1 MKNAIRKMVILT
13 LAATIFL
20 SACHR
25 QGIDSENEVINEDTM
40 IAESDQETENN
51 AETQQEIHPL
61 DVGVLG
67 HTEGNG
73 ALTAKALEED
83 YDTQNESFFRQEMS
97 QTNGKFVST
106 MLKGRGIRFIIMR

>member
-1 MKNAIRKMVILT
+1 MKNIIRKIVILT

-40 IAESDQETENN
+40 IAESDQETEND

-61 DVGVLG
+61 DIGVLG

-83 YDTQNESFFRQEMS
+83 YDTQNESFSQREMS
-97 QTNGKFVST
+97 QMNVKFVST
-106 MLKGRGIRFIIMR
+106 MLKSWDIQFIIMR

>member
-1 MKNAIRKMVILT
+1 MKNTIRKMVILT

-40 IAESDQETENN
+40 IAESDQEMENN

-61 DVGVLG
+61 DIGVLG

-73 ALTAKALEED
+73 ALTTKALEED
-83 YDTQNESFFRQEMS
+83 YDTQNESFFS
-97 QTNGKFVST
+97 
-106 MLKGRGIRFIIMR
+106 GRKCPKRMESLCLRCSKAGVYGSLL

>member
-1 MKNAIRKMVILT
+1 MKNTIRKMVILT

-25 QGIDSENEVINEDTM
+25 QGIYSENEVITEDTM

-61 DVGVLG
+61 DIGVLG

-73 ALTAKALEED
+73 ALTTKALEED
-83 YDTQNESFFRQEMS
+83 YDTQNESFFS
-97 QTNGKFVST
+97 
-106 MLKGRGIRFIIMR
+106 GRKCPKRMESLCLRCSKAGIYSSLL

>member
-51 AETQQEIHPL
+51 A
-61 DVGVLG
+61 
-67 HTEGNG
+67 
-73 ALTAKALEED
+73 
-83 YDTQNESFFRQEMS
+83 
-97 QTNGKFVST
+97 
-106 MLKGRGIRFIIMR
+106 